1 MKDFYQALNI
11 KDTATKAE
19 IKKAYRKLASEN
31 HPDRNKDV
39 NAEDTMKEINEA
51 YDTLGDA
58 QKKQQYDQM
67 KKFGGHS
74 PLPFGGRPPGG
85 QKGEWTIYTDI
96 GGHGGGGFEDIFSS
110 VFGSRRRR
118 NKNEDLTA
126 KYDISL
132 EEAFEGVNTD
142 ITFQHQGQPKKIRII
157 IPAGVVSGTRLK
169 FGGKGDHSDTR
180 LPPGDL
186 IIQIR
191 IKPHTI
197 FQRNNNNLYCA
208 VDLNVIDAILGVEVD
223 VNTIDKKVVRV
234 KIPPGTKHD
243 AILKVSGYG
252 MNVNGKRGILYV
264 QTKLQVPNYITQDQK
279 DLLLKY
285 KSL

>member
-1 MKDFYQALNI
+1 MKDFYQSLNV
-11 KDTATKAE
+11 KDTATGDE
-19 IKKAYRKLASEN
+19 IKKAYRKLATEN
-31 HPDRNKDV
+31 HPDRNKDA
-39 NAEDTMKEINEA
+39 NAEVKMKEINEA
-51 YDTLGDA
+51 YDTLGDTT
-58 QKKQQYDQM
+58 KKQQYDQM
-67 KKFGGHS
+67 KKFGGNPPGRS
-74 PLPFGGRPPGG
+74 PFGGQQQPGD
-85 QKGEWTIYTDI
+85 WTVYSDF
-96 GGHGGGGFEDIFSS
+96 GGGAGFEDIFSS
-110 VFGSRRRR
+110 IFGSKRRR

-126 KYDISL
+126 KYNISL

-142 ITFQHQGQPKKIRII
+142 VMIQHQGQPKKIRIT
-157 IPAGVVSGTRLK
+157 IPAGVISGTRLK
-169 FGGKGDHSDTR
+169 FGGKGDHSNTR

-208 VDLNVIDAILGVEVD
+208 VDLNVVDAILGVEVD
-223 VNTIDKKVVRV
+223 VITIDKKVVRV

-264 QTKLQVPNYITQDQK
+264 QTKLQVPSTITLEQK
-279 DLLLKY
+279 DLLLKF

>member
-1 MKDFYQALNI
+1 MEDFYQALNL
-11 KDTATKAE
+11 KDTATEAE
-19 IKKAYRKLASEN
+19 IKKAYRALATEN
-31 HPDRNKDV
+31 HPDRNKAAG
-39 NAEDTMKEINEA
+39 AEHKMKQINEA
-51 YDTLGDA
+51 YATLGDA

-67 KKFGGHS
+67 RKGHPFS
-74 PLPFGGRPPGG
+74 PFGGPQSG
-85 QKGEWTIYTDI
+85 KWTVYTDV
-96 GGHGGGGFEDIFSS
+96 GGNPGGGGGFEDIFSS

-126 KYDISL
+126 SYDISL

-142 ITFQHQGQPKKIRII
+142 VTFQHQGRPKKIRII
-157 IPAGVVSGTRLK
+157 IPAGIVTGTRLK
-169 FGGKGDHSDTR
+169 FAGQGDHSDTR
-180 LPPGDL
+180 ISPGDL

-191 IKPHTI
+191 IKPHTV

-208 VDLNVIDAILGVEVD
+208 VDLNVIDAILGTMVD

-234 KIPPGTKHD
+234 KVPPGTKHD
-243 AILKVSGYG
+243 AILKVAGYG

-264 QTKLQVPNYITQDQK
+264 QTKLQIPNNITSEQK
-279 DLLLKY
+279 NLLLKF